1 MSWRV
6 PSVALIP
13 GVRTLSRWER
23 YRIRPIYAYFLDRR
37 NRAVTGLALP
47 ATRSAY
53 GSIHGMCIT
62 TCSGSAG
69 PEAWKHPTLPI
80 AAQQPIE
87 EDPVLQ
93 ASIAHWIHGLPWE
106 QTGEVERMERAI
118 RKKGQSRAAGPGRT
132 SWPGAPGWT
141 ISSMCSSAKGAS
153 GRRASSSL
161 ERFGSSEVSV
171 CTSANTGCRSERR
184 TAGTGSP

>member
-23 YRIRPIYAYFLDRR
+23 YRIRFPGPAQPGSFRTRRSPLRGAPLDRST
-37 NRAVTGLALP
+37 ACASLP
-47 ATRSAY
+47 ARGPRVWMR
-53 GSIHGMCIT
+53 GSIRLAHRRPATDRGRPRP
-62 TCSGSAG
+62 AG
-69 PEAWKHPTLPI
+69 VDRPLDSRPALGADRRGGADGTGDPEEGTN
-80 AAQQPIE
+80 Q
-87 EDPVLQ
+87 
-93 ASIAHWIHGLPWE
+93 GLPDQE
-106 QTGEVERMERAI
+106 DILARCARLDDIFHVFEREV
-118 RKKGQSRAAGPGRT
+118 
-132 SWPGAPGWT
+132 
-141 ISSMCSSAKGAS
+141 AS

-161 ERFGSSEVSV
+161 ERLGSSAVSV